1 MMGGFVMAMP
11 AGQTV
16 CDNPEPGETEFALA
30 VSPCPQ
36 IEPSKDIGEKTE
48 FASRRSGLD
57 RRRHHPRSQSQRKR
71 ETVPEDHDLTETLTI
86 GWAIASAIAVALAVY
101 VSRG

>member
-1 MMGGFVMAMP
+1 MKAMP
-11 AGQTV
+11 ASQTV
-16 CDNPEPGETEFALA
+16 CDNPNSGETEFALA

-57 RRRHHPRSQSQRKR
+57 YRRHPRRQSQRSR

>member
-16 CDNPEPGETEFALA
+16 CDNPELGDTEFVLA
-30 VSPCPQ
+30 ISPCPQ
-36 IEPSKDIGEKTE
+36 IEPSKGIGEKTE

-57 RRRHHPRSQSQRKR
+57 RPRHPRRQSHWKR
-71 ETVPEDHDLTETLTI
+71 ETIADDLDLTETLTI